1 MENKVMT
8 TFQKVWK
15 ELNYLVLI
23 ALIVGQ
29 VVVKA
34 DFFIGQLVY
43 LGANILSFARCF
55 VLQRPVAD
63 KIKDGCML
71 GITCGLIGLVI
82 LEVFN
87 IHLF

>member
-1 MENKVMT
+1 MENKIMT

-15 ELNYLVLI
+15 ELNYLILI
-23 ALIVGQ
+23 TLIVGQ

-43 LGANILSFARCF
+43 LGANILSFIRCF

>member
-1 MENKVMT
+1 MENKVLT

-15 ELNYLVLI
+15 ELNYLILI
-23 ALIVGQ
+23 TLIVGQ

-43 LGANILSFARCF
+43 LGANILSFIRCF

>member
-1 MENKVMT
+1 MENKAMT

-43 LGANILSFARCF
+43 LGANILSFVRCF

>member
-43 LGANILSFARCF
+43 LGANILSFIRCF

-82 LEVFN
+82 LEIFN

>member
-43 LGANILSFARCF
+43 LGANILSFVRCF

-82 LEVFN
+82 LEIFN

>member
-1 MENKVMT
+1 MENKALT

-34 DFFIGQLVY
+34 DFFIGQLIY
-43 LGANILSFARCF
+43 LGANILSFVRCF

>member
-1 MENKVMT
+1 MENKTLT
-8 TFQKVWK
+8 TIQKVWK

-43 LGANILSFARCF
+43 LGANILSFVRCF
-55 VLQRPVAD
+55 VLGRPVAD

-82 LEVFN
+82 LEIFN

>member
-1 MENKVMT
+1 MENKALT

-23 ALIVGQ
+23 VLIVGQ

-82 LEVFN
+82 LEIFN